1 MLFFCRS
8 AQSPSLTHRAS
19 GDKLSIQ
26 YAYPSARVRY
36 EDVQL
41 TLEAP
46 GTEYS
51 ATDCILHLTVNVA
64 EYWSMWAHTPPLMR
78 SVTSNYTK
86 KRLWLLC
93 LSKITKTSAPS
104 VRARR
109 RPNSRADSLYH
120 SFSSPSHLYFSARG
134 IEGIHFVEDQV
145 LPQPSPVMRSEPNP
159 DSKVCSNCSARIL
172 FMKSVQC
179 YRCGRVFCKNCCN
192 QRVLDRSGDGGGR

>member
-46 GTEYS
+46 STEYS

-64 EYWSMWAHTPPLMR
+64 EYWSMWAHTPHTD
-78 SVTSNYTK
+78 V
-86 KRLWLLC
+86 
-93 LSKITKTSAPS
+93 
-104 VRARR
+104 
-109 RPNSRADSLYH
+109 
-120 SFSSPSHLYFSARG
+120 
-134 IEGIHFVEDQV
+134 
-145 LPQPSPVMRSEPNP
+145 
-159 DSKVCSNCSARIL
+159 
-172 FMKSVQC
+172 
-179 YRCGRVFCKNCCN
+179 
-192 QRVLDRSGDGGGR
+192 